1 MYTEKTMKQYVEV
14 FTSLYKQ
21 VQLHLYS
28 VLNIIQWIEISYSYF
43 AQDFGNN
50 KFRLGSFFV
59 KVLKLKTIFSL
70 CYREQKN
77 I

>member
-1 MYTEKTMKQYVEV
+1 MYTEKTMKQYIEV

-21 VQLHLYS
+21 IQLRLYS
-28 VLNIIQWIEISYSYF
+28 VLNIIQYIEISFSYF

-50 KFRLGSFFV
+50 ESLDHF
-59 KVLKLKTIFSL
+59 LKLKMILSL